1 MTLTSAEIMQ
11 IVNAWLWPFFR
22 IAAVMTAAPVF
33 ANRAVPVRVRL
44 GLAVGLTM
52 VIAPLIPNMPS
63 VEPVSMQGLAI
74 ALQQVL
80 VGLALGFSVR
90 LVYAALEVAG
100 QQIATLMGLG
110 FASLVDPQNGI
121 EVPVVSH
128 FYILLTTLV
137 FLGLNGHLVMVRIL
151 AESFAALPV
160 GPTGLGPEGFFMI
173 AERMGWLLSAA
184 LLIALPAMAALLI
197 VNLGYGVMS
206 RAAPQLNIFVVGFPI
221 TLAFGFTVMLLTLPG
236 MIALVDRLIEQTLHA
251 SYLLI
256 VGAP

>member
-11 IVNAWLWPFFR
+11 LVNAWLWPFFR

-52 VIAPLIPNMPS
+52 VIVPLIPDMPS

-80 VGLALGFSVR
+80 IGLALGFSVR

-151 AESFAALPV
+151 AESFTALPV
-160 GPTGLGPEGFFMI
+160 GPTGLSPESFFMI

>member
-1 MTLTSAEIMQ
+1 MTLTTAEIMQ
-11 IVNAWLWPFFR
+11 LVNAWLWPFFR
-22 IAAVMTAAPVF
+22 IAGVMTAAPVF
-33 ANRAVPVRVRL
+33 ANRAVPVRVRF

-52 VIAPLIPNMPS
+52 VIVPVIPKMPS
-63 VEPVSMQGLAI
+63 VEPVSAQGLAI
-74 ALQQVL
+74 AMQQVL

-90 LVYAALEVAG
+90 LVYVALEVAG

-137 FLGLNGHLVMVRIL
+137 FLGLDGHLVMLRIL
-151 AESFAALPV
+151 AESFVVLPV
-160 GPTGLGPEGFFMI
+160 GLSGVGPDGFLMI
-173 AERMGWLLSAA
+173 AERMTWLLSAA
-184 LLIALPAMAALLI
+184 LLIALPAMAALFI

-236 MIALVDRLIEQTLHA
+236 MIALLDGLIEQTLQA

-256 VGAP
+256 SGAP

>member
-11 IVNAWLWPFFR
+11 LVNAWLWPFFR

-52 VIAPLIPNMPS
+52 VIVPLIPDMPS

-80 VGLALGFSVR
+80 IGLALGFSVR

-160 GPTGLGPEGFFMI
+160 GPTGLSPEGFFMI

-256 VGAP
+256 VGVP